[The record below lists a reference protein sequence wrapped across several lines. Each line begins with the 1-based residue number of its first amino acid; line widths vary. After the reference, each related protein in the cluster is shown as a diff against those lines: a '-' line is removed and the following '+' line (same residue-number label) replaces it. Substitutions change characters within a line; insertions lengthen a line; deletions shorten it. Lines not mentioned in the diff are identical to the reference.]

1 MTGIN
6 TALITHLDK
15 YGEMTV
21 TVIEYNTMFS
31 FAETPGMI
39 IFLLN
44 DSPIKVI
51 PKDRFLSLD
60 LEYHQNPDDAP
71 AGENVVPFA
80 TH

>member
-1 MTGIN
+1 MTKKN
-6 TALITHLDK
+6 KASITHLDR
-15 YGEMTV
+15 GGDVTT

-39 IFLLN
+39 IFMLN
-44 DSPIKVI
+44 DAPIKVI

-71 AGENVVPFA
+71 AGENVVPFVS
-80 TH
+80 H